1 MRLFSGVTPVVILI
15 AATGGIVPI
24 IPDIKVNDAVYMD
37 GKLTVTGEMSK
48 PDQQVALDGR
58 YSTKTDE
65 DRQFRFEVSYLP
77 KECIITLSSGE
88 RSRMVVVRG
97 CDNAAEPV
105 PASLD
110 QTAAPPLPSAPAQ
123 SHGSSSVS
131 Q

>member
-1 MRLFSGVTPVVILI
+1 LRLFSGVTPVVILI

-97 CDNAAEPV
+97 CDIAAAPV
-105 PASLD
+105 PAS
-110 QTAAPPLPSAPAQ
+110 QTAAPLSPAQ